1 MNRRRLAALTL
12 LTAAVFAPACGSNDG
27 RTSNAESPTPKAEN
41 LTTSSTTKDAPMT
54 TVPSVTTVVDPA
66 SAHPAIAAAL
76 GFWTRYI
83 EMTGRPGP
91 FDPTSIRAEL
101 DQFTTG
107 AETSKLFEFI
117 QGNMLTGRV
126 LRGTVEHS
134 PRLDDV
140 TDETATVID
149 CLIDGTGIYS
159 ADGSRADS
167 EDLRPHPATL
177 GLRLVDGV
185 WKVETV
191 SIGSEICEP

>member
-12 LTAAVFAPACGSNDG
+12 LTASVVAPACGSNDG
-27 RTSNAESPTPKAEN
+27 RTSNADSPTTKAEN
-41 LTTSSTTKDAPMT
+41 LTTPSTEDVPT
-54 TVPSVTTVVDPA
+54 TTLPTVTTVVDPA
-66 SAHPAIAAAL
+66 TAHPAIAASL

-117 QGNMLTGRV
+117 QGNMLAGRV

-134 PRLDDV
+134 PRLDAV

-149 CLIDGTGIYS
+149 CLVDGTGIYS

-191 SIGSEICEP
+191 AIGSEICEP

>member
-1 MNRRRLAALTL
+1 MNRHRLAALTL
-12 LTAAVFAPACGSNDG
+12 LAAASVAPACGNNDG
-27 RTSNAESPTPKAEN
+27 RASDADSPTTNAAN
-41 LTTSSTTKDAPMT
+41 LTTSSTTEAAPT
-54 TVPSVTTVVDPA
+54 TTIPPVTTIVDPA
-66 SAHPAIAAAL
+66 NTHTAIAAAL

-91 FDPTSIRAEL
+91 FDPTTIRAEL

-134 PRLDDV
+134 PRLDAV

>member
-1 MNRRRLAALTL
+1 MNPRRRSAFVL
-12 LTAAVFAPACGSNDG
+12 LIAIATVPACGGTDAEG
-27 RTSNAESPTPKAEN
+27 PKPDAPTSSAEN
-41 LTTSSTTKDAPMT
+41 RTTSSTTEDT
-54 TVPSVTTVVDPA
+54 TTTTGPSTSVEPA
-66 SAHPAIAAAL
+66 AAHPAITAAL

-134 PRLDDV
+134 PRLDAV

-149 CLIDGTGIYS
+149 CLVDGTGIYS

-177 GLRLVDGV
+177 GLRLIDGV

>member
-12 LTAAVFAPACGSNDG
+12 LAAAVAPACGNNDG
-27 RTSNAESPTPKAEN
+27 RTSNADSPTTNATN
-41 LTTSSTTKDAPMT
+41 LTTSSTTEAAPT
-54 TVPSVTTVVDPA
+54 TTIPSATTIVDPA
-66 SAHPAIAAAL
+66 NTHPAIAAAL
-76 GFWTRYI
+76 GFWARYI

-91 FDPTSIRAEL
+91 FDPTAIRAEL
-101 DQFTTG
+101 DDFTTG

-134 PRLDDV
+134 PRLDAV

-149 CLIDGTGIYS
+149 CLVDGTGIYS

-191 SIGSEICEP
+191 SIGAEICEP

>member
-1 MNRRRLAALTL
+1 
-12 LTAAVFAPACGSNDG
+12 
-27 RTSNAESPTPKAEN
+27 
-41 LTTSSTTKDAPMT
+41 MT

-134 PRLDDV
+134 PRLDAI

-177 GLRLVDGV
+177 GLRVVDGV